1 MPANSN
7 GRLIRVNDTQLYAVE
22 RGPEG
27 ALPLLVLHGGPGL
40 DHTMFGSHLD
50 ALAETYRLVLVDGRE
65 QGRSARGTD
74 PASWTLQ
81 QHARDVSAL
90 ADSLEVARYAVLG
103 HSFGAFVA
111 LQHAADSPGA
121 AVATIVSSGVP
132 STRFMD
138 AVEEGLAVFEPE
150 ELREQVTRS
159 WADEASAQTQED
171 CRTLLIDQMPW
182 HFKDPQDPR
191 IAELCAHLDDMV
203 FSPEV
208 LRASSLEGGDLSIEV
223 EDALPLVTQPVL
235 VLTGRFDRT
244 CVPAAAEQI
253 AALIPGSQLHVFE
266 QSGHMAFVE
275 QEEEYVDVVRRFLD
289 AVNASRPR
297 GHDQS

>member
-1 MPANSN
+1 MSATPN
-7 GRLIRVNDTQLYAVE
+7 GRLIPVDDTELYAVE

-50 ALAETYRLVLVDGRE
+50 ALAGTYRLVLVDARE

-74 PASWTLQ
+74 PATWTLE

-90 ADSLEVARYAVLG
+90 AASLGAKRYAVLG

-111 LQHAADSPGA
+111 LQHAADFPGA
-121 AVATIVSSGVP
+121 AVATIISSGVP
-132 STRFMD
+132 STRFLD
-138 AVEEGLAVFEPE
+138 AVEEGLSVFEPE

-171 CRTLLIDQMPW
+171 CRALLTDQMPW
-182 HFKDPQDPR
+182 HFKDPRDPR
-191 IAELCAHLDDMV
+191 IAEYCAGLEDTV
-203 FSPEV
+203 FSPAV
-208 LRASSLEGGDLSIEV
+208 LRASSLEGGDLAIEV

-235 VLTGRFDRT
+235 VLAGRYDRT

-253 AALIPGSQLHVFE
+253 TALIPGAELHVFE
-266 QSGHMAFVE
+266 ESGHLTFVE
-275 QEEEYVDVVRRFLD
+275 QEQEYVEVVRRFLD
-289 AVNASRPR
+289 TATA
-297 GHDQS
+297 

>member
-1 MPANSN
+1 MSATPN
-7 GRLIRVNDTQLYAVE
+7 GRLIPVDDTELYAVE

-50 ALAETYRLVLVDGRE
+50 ALAGTYRLVLVDGRE

-74 PASWTLQ
+74 PATWTLE

-90 ADSLEVARYAVLG
+90 AASLGAKRYAVLG

-111 LQHAADSPGA
+111 LQHAADFPGA
-121 AVATIVSSGVP
+121 AVATIISSGVP
-132 STRFMD
+132 STRFLD

-171 CRTLLIDQMPW
+171 CRALLTDQMPW
-182 HFKDPQDPR
+182 HFKDPRDPR
-191 IAELCAHLDDMV
+191 IAEYCAGLEDTV
-203 FSPEV
+203 FSPAV
-208 LRASSLEGGDLSIEV
+208 LRASSLEGGDLAIEV

-235 VLTGRFDRT
+235 VLAGRYDRT

-253 AALIPGSQLHVFE
+253 TALIPGAELHVFE
-266 QSGHMAFVE
+266 ESGHMTFVE
-275 QEEEYVDVVRRFLD
+275 QEQDYVDVVRRFLD
-289 AVNASRPR
+289 TATA
-297 GHDQS
+297 

>member
-1 MPANSN
+1 MSDNLN
-7 GRLIRVNDTQLYAVE
+7 GRLIRVDDTELYAVE

-27 ALPLLVLHGGPGL
+27 GLPLLVLHGGPGL

-65 QGRSARGTD
+65 QGHSARGTD
-74 PASWTLQ
+74 PATWTLQ

-90 ADSLEVARYAVLG
+90 AASLGFARYAVLG

-121 AVATIVSSGVP
+121 AMATIVSSGVP
-132 STRFMD
+132 STRFLD
-138 AVEEGLAVFEPE
+138 AVEEGLAMFEPV

-159 WADEASAQTQED
+159 WADEASAQTQD
-171 CRTLLIDQMPW
+171 DFRTLMVDQMPW
-182 HFKDPQDPR
+182 HFKDPRDPR
-191 IAELCAHLDDMV
+191 IAEVCAGLEDTV

-208 LRASSLEGGDLSIEV
+208 LRASSLEGGGLAIEV
-223 EDALPLVTQPVL
+223 EDALPFVTQPVL
-235 VLTGRFDRT
+235 VLAGRYDRT
-244 CVPAAAEQI
+244 CVPAASERI
-253 AALIPGSQLHVFE
+253 AALIPRSRLHIFE
-266 QSGHMAFVE
+266 QSGHMTFIE

-289 AVNASRPR
+289 AANS
-297 GHDQS
+297 

>member
-1 MPANSN
+1 MANLS
-7 GRLIRVNDTQLYAVE
+7 GRLVTVNDTQLYAVE

-50 ALAETYRLVLVDGRE
+50 ALADTYRLVFVDGRE

-74 PASWTLQ
+74 PSSWTLQ
-81 QHARDVSAL
+81 QHASDVGAL
-90 ADSLEVARYAVLG
+90 AVSLGFARYAVLG

-111 LQHAADSPGA
+111 LQHAADFPGA
-121 AVATIVSSGVP
+121 AEATIISSGVP
-132 STRFMD
+132 STRFLD

-159 WADEASAQTQED
+159 WADEAAARTQED

-182 HFKDPQDPR
+182 HFKDPRDPR
-191 IAELCAHLDDMV
+191 IAELCAGLQDMV

-208 LRASSLEGGDLSIEV
+208 LRASSLEGGGLAIEV
-223 EDALPLVTQPVL
+223 EEALPFVTQPVL
-235 VLTGRFDRT
+235 VLAGRGDRT
-244 CVPAAAEQI
+244 CLPAASEQI
-253 AALIPGSQLHVFE
+253 AALIPGSQLHIFE
-266 QSGHMAFVE
+266 ESGHMTFVE
-275 QEEEYVDVVRRFLD
+275 QEAEYVHVVRQFLD
-289 AVNASRPR
+289 AANAPVPERV
-297 GHDQS
+297 